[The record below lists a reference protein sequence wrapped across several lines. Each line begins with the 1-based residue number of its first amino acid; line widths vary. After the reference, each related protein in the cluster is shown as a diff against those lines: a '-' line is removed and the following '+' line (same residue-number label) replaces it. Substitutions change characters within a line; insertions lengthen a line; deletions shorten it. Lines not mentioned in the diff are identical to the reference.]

1 MKKLTFEEVINR
13 YEEIV
18 NGEYEFP
25 SFCSYYVTD
34 NDCEVHQD
42 GKNYIIILD
51 IQKLNN

>member
-25 SFCSYYVTD
+25 SFCSYYVTN
-34 NDCEVHQD
+34 NDCEVH
-42 GKNYIIILD
+42 
-51 IQKLNN
+51 